1 MEVVTYDV
9 DSNIAIISLN
19 RPEHI
24 NAFNV
29 HMRDDLYEYLR
40 LFQDDQEA
48 KVAIIRG
55 NGVRGFC
62 AGADLSE
69 FGTAPSQTIA
79 RHVRWARDLW
89 GLFMSIDKPIIASL
103 HGFVIGSGI
112 EIASLCDVRIAAND
126 ARFRMPEVALGMIP
140 AAGGTQTLPRL
151 IGVDKTMD
159 LILTNKE
166 IDADEARLIGL
177 VDMVVEPKNIYNETL
192 SVAQNILSNGEKL
205 NSAIKSVVRSGFEMD
220 INSAVLF
227 ESRRACLLYTSPS
240 PRD

>member
-48 KVAIIRG
+48 KIAIIRG

-177 VDMVVEPKNIYNETL
+177 VDMVVEPKNIYNETV

-205 NSAIKSVVRSGFEMD
+205 NSAIKSVVRLGFEMD

-227 ESRRACLLYTSPS
+227 ESRRAGTFL
-240 PRD
+240 R

>member
-1 MEVVTYDV
+1 MEVVTYNV
-9 DSNIAIISLN
+9 ESNIAIISLN
-19 RPEHI
+19 GPEHI

-29 HMRDDLYEYLR
+29 QMRDDLYEYLR

-55 NGVRGFC
+55 NGGRGFC

-177 VDMVVEPKNIYNETL
+177 VDMVVEPKNIYNETV

-205 NSAIKSVVRSGFEMD
+205 NAAIKSVVRLGFEMD

-227 ESRRACLLYTSPS
+227 ESRRAGTFL
-240 PRD
+240 R

>member
-55 NGVRGFC
+55 NGGRGFC

-177 VDMVVEPKNIYNETL
+177 VDMVVEPKNIYNETV
-192 SVAQNILSNGEKL
+192 SV
-205 NSAIKSVVRSGFEMD
+205 
-220 INSAVLF
+220 
-227 ESRRACLLYTSPS
+227 CLLYTSPS
-240 PRD
+240 PRDGLLSRMPSSA

>member
-1 MEVVTYDV
+1 MEVVTYNV
-9 DSNIAIISLN
+9 ESNIAIISLN

-29 HMRDDLYEYLR
+29 QMRDDLYEYLR

-48 KVAIIRG
+48 KIAVIRG
-55 NGVRGFC
+55 NGGRGFC

-177 VDMVVEPKNIYNETL
+177 VDMVVEPKNIYNETV

-205 NSAIKSVVRSGFEMD
+205 NSAIKSVVRLGFEMD
-220 INSAVLF
+220 INSAALF
-227 ESRRACLLYTSPS
+227 ESRRAGTFLG
-240 PRD
+240 

>member
-55 NGVRGFC
+55 NGGRGFC

-177 VDMVVEPKNIYNETL
+177 VDMVVEPKNIYNETI

-205 NSAIKSVVRSGFEMD
+205 NSAIKSVVRLGFEMD

-227 ESRRACLLYTSPS
+227 ESRRAGTFL
-240 PRD
+240 R

>member
-1 MEVVTYDV
+1 MEVVTYNV
-9 DSNIAIISLN
+9 ESNIAIISLN

-29 HMRDDLYEYLR
+29 QMRDDLYEYLR

-55 NGVRGFC
+55 NGGRGFC

-177 VDMVVEPKNIYNETL
+177 VDMVVEPNNIYNETV

-205 NSAIKSVVRSGFEMD
+205 NSAIKSVVRLGFEMD

-227 ESRRACLLYTSPS
+227 ESRRAGTFL
-240 PRD
+240 R

>member
-1 MEVVTYDV
+1 MEVVTYNV
-9 DSNIAIISLN
+9 ESNIAIISLN

-29 HMRDDLYEYLR
+29 QMRDDLYEYLR

-48 KVAIIRG
+48 KIAVIRG
-55 NGVRGFC
+55 NGGRGFC

-177 VDMVVEPKNIYNETL
+177 VDMVVEPKNIYNETI

-205 NSAIKSVVRSGFEMD
+205 NSAIKSVVRLGFEMD

-227 ESRRACLLYTSPS
+227 ESRRAGTFL
-240 PRD
+240 R

>member
-29 HMRDDLYEYLR
+29 QMRDDLYEYLR

-48 KVAIIRG
+48 KIAVIRG
-55 NGVRGFC
+55 NGGRGFC

-166 IDADEARLIGL
+166 IGAEEARLIGL
-177 VDMVVEPKNIYNETL
+177 VDMVVEPKNIYNETV

-205 NSAIKSVVRSGFEMD
+205 NSAIKSVVRLGF
-220 INSAVLF
+220 
-227 ESRRACLLYTSPS
+227 CLLYTS
-240 PRD
+240 DAADE

>member
-1 MEVVTYDV
+1 MEVVTYNV
-9 DSNIAIISLN
+9 ESNIAIISLN

-29 HMRDDLYEYLR
+29 QMRDDLYEYLR

-48 KVAIIRG
+48 KIAVIRG
-55 NGVRGFC
+55 NGGRGFC

-177 VDMVVEPKNIYNETL
+177 VDMVVEPKNIYNETV

-205 NSAIKSVVRSGFEMD
+205 NSAIKSVVRLGFEMD

-227 ESRRACLLYTSPS
+227 ESRRAGTFL
-240 PRD
+240 R

>member
-1 MEVVTYDV
+1 MEVVTYNLE
-9 DSNIAIISLN
+9 SHIAIISLN

-29 HMRDDLYEYLR
+29 QMRDDLYEYLR

-48 KVAIIRG
+48 KIAVIRG
-55 NGVRGFC
+55 NGGRGFC

-177 VDMVVEPKNIYNETL
+177 VDMVVEPKNIYNETV

-205 NSAIKSVVRSGFEMD
+205 NSAIKSVVRLGFEMD

-227 ESRRACLLYTSPS
+227 ESRRAGTFL
-240 PRD
+240 R

>member
-29 HMRDDLYEYLR
+29 QMRDDLYEYLR

-55 NGVRGFC
+55 NGGRGFC

-140 AAGGTQTLPRL
+140 AAGGT
-151 IGVDKTMD
+151 
-159 LILTNKE
+159 
-166 IDADEARLIGL
+166 
-177 VDMVVEPKNIYNETL
+177 
-192 SVAQNILSNGEKL
+192 
-205 NSAIKSVVRSGFEMD
+205 
-220 INSAVLF
+220 
-227 ESRRACLLYTSPS
+227 
-240 PRD
+240 

>member
-1 MEVVTYDV
+1 MEVVTYNV
-9 DSNIAIISLN
+9 ESNIAIISLN

-29 HMRDDLYEYLR
+29 QMRDDLYEYLR

-48 KVAIIRG
+48 KIAVNRG
-55 NGVRGFC
+55 NGGRGFC

-177 VDMVVEPKNIYNETL
+177 VDMVVEPKNIYNETV

-205 NSAIKSVVRSGFEMD
+205 NSAIKSVVRLGFEMD

-227 ESRRACLLYTSPS
+227 ESRRAGTFL
-240 PRD
+240 R

>member
-1 MEVVTYDV
+1 MEVVTYNV
-9 DSNIAIISLN
+9 ESNIAIISLN

-29 HMRDDLYEYLR
+29 QMRDDLYEYLR

-48 KVAIIRG
+48 KIAVIRG
-55 NGVRGFC
+55 NGGRGFC

-89 GLFMSIDKPIIASL
+89 GLFMSIDKPSIASL

-177 VDMVVEPKNIYNETL
+177 VDMVVEPKNIYNETV

-205 NSAIKSVVRSGFEMD
+205 NSAIKSVVRLGFEMD

-227 ESRRACLLYTSPS
+227 ESRRAGTFL
-240 PRD
+240 R

>member
-1 MEVVTYDV
+1 MEVVTYNV
-9 DSNIAIISLN
+9 ESNIAIISLN

-29 HMRDDLYEYLR
+29 QMRDDLYQYLR

-48 KVAIIRG
+48 KIAVIRG

-126 ARFRMPEVALGMIP
+126 ALFRMPEVALGMIP

-177 VDMVVEPKNIYNETL
+177 VDMVVEPKNIYNETV

-205 NSAIKSVVRSGFEMD
+205 NSAIKSVVRLGFEMD

-227 ESRRACLLYTSPS
+227 ESRRAGTFL
-240 PRD
+240 R

>member
-1 MEVVTYDV
+1 MEVVTYNV
-9 DSNIAIISLN
+9 ESNIAIISLN

-29 HMRDDLYEYLR
+29 QMRDDLYEYLR

-48 KVAIIRG
+48 KIAVIRG

-177 VDMVVEPKNIYNETL
+177 VDMVVEPKDIYNETV

-205 NSAIKSVVRSGFEMD
+205 NSAIKSVVRLGFEMD
-220 INSAVLF
+220 INSAALF
-227 ESRRACLLYTSPS
+227 ESRRAGTFLG
-240 PRD
+240 

>member
-1 MEVVTYDV
+1 MEVVTYNV
-9 DSNIAIISLN
+9 ESNIAIISLN

-29 HMRDDLYEYLR
+29 QMRDDLYEYLR

-48 KVAIIRG
+48 KIAVIRG
-55 NGVRGFC
+55 NGGRGFC

-177 VDMVVEPKNIYNETL
+177 VDMVVEPKDIYNETV

-205 NSAIKSVVRSGFEMD
+205 NSAIKSVVRLGFEMD

-227 ESRRACLLYTSPS
+227 ESRRAGTFL
-240 PRD
+240 R

>member
-1 MEVVTYDV
+1 MEVVTYNV
-9 DSNIAIISLN
+9 ESNIAIISLN

-29 HMRDDLYEYLR
+29 QMRDDLYEYLR

-55 NGVRGFC
+55 NGGRGFC

-177 VDMVVEPKNIYNETL
+177 VDMVVEPKNIYNETV

-205 NSAIKSVVRSGFEMD
+205 NSAIKSVVRLGFEMD

-227 ESRRACLLYTSPS
+227 ESRRAGTFL
-240 PRD
+240 R

>member
-29 HMRDDLYEYLR
+29 HMRDDLYQYLR

-48 KVAIIRG
+48 KIAVIRG

-69 FGTAPSQTIA
+69 FGKAPSQTIA

-177 VDMVVEPKNIYNETL
+177 VDMVVEPKNIYNETV

-205 NSAIKSVVRSGFEMD
+205 NSAIKSVVRLGFEMD

-227 ESRRACLLYTSPS
+227 ESRRAGTFL
-240 PRD
+240 R

>member
-1 MEVVTYDV
+1 
-9 DSNIAIISLN
+9 
-19 RPEHI
+19 
-24 NAFNV
+24 
-29 HMRDDLYEYLR
+29 MRDDLYEYLR

-55 NGVRGFC
+55 NGGRGFC

-159 LILTNKE
+159 LIGE
-166 IDADEARLIGL
+166 SPQF
-177 VDMVVEPKNIYNETL
+177 VKNYFSMHCMNY
-192 SVAQNILSNGEKL
+192 Q
-205 NSAIKSVVRSGFEMD
+205 IKIKPFS
-220 INSAVLF
+220 
-227 ESRRACLLYTSPS
+227 
-240 PRD
+240 